1 MLVVKVRGTFLC
13 TAPRVRSR
21 RRVAGFSLT
30 EVLISLSLIGVVFAS
45 VFSALTQ
52 GFRAIELARDNTRC
66 AQILQNEMERLRLL
80 SWQEVSQLPKEESF
94 APTNVQDTTYQERFS
109 CRRVIK
115 EVKPGQVEITFFVE
129 WSDNRGRTHTR
140 QSATLVSRQG
150 LNLSY
155 AASI

>member
-1 MLVVKVRGTFLC
+1 MCKKNRTL
-13 TAPRVRSR
+13 SR
-21 RRVAGFSLT
+21 RRLAGFSLT

-80 SWQEVSQLPKEESF
+80 SWQEVQVLPKEEKFS
-94 APTNVQDTTYQERFS
+94 PTTAKDTTYSERFT
-109 CRRVIK
+109 CRRIIRD
-115 EVKPGQVEITFFVE
+115 VKKGQVEITFYVE
-129 WSDNRGRTHTR
+129 WTDNRGRDHVR
-140 QSATLVSRQG
+140 QSSTLVSRQG

-155 AASI
+155 AASL